1 MPRPRFFKSAGDF
14 ARWLE
19 ANHATANELWVG
31 YHKKA
36 TGKPSLTYP
45 ESVDGALCYG
55 WIDGVR
61 RSRDAQSYVQRFS
74 PRTAKSVW
82 SQVNIN
88 RAQELLREGR
98 MAAPGLKA
106 FEARDEEATRRYSIE
121 NQRALDQEHESQIRA
136 NHAAWRFWQQ
146 QAPTYRRL
154 NGWWVMSAK
163 QEATRQRRLAVL
175 IEACAEGRR
184 LDPLV
189 SPFKAKDAG

>member
-1 MPRPRFFKSAGDF
+1 MDATFFEDQAAFRRWLAANHGSAG
-14 ARWLE
+14 
-19 ANHATANELWVG
+19 ELLAG
-31 YHKKA
+31 FYNAKSSKA
-36 TGKPSLTYP
+36 GLTYRQALD
-45 ESVDGALCYG
+45 EALCYG

-61 RSRDAQSYVQRFS
+61 RSRDAESYVQRFS

-189 SPFKAKDAG
+189 SPFKARDAG